1 MKVCVLTFF
10 TYGKMTIKND
20 LNFIGQRVHVQS
32 MVLAPDSFGPGLG
45 NRVYFDH
52 IPVIETGQLVGI
64 YTLGD
69 FPGISNNISGN
80 TCLPIQS
87 STLDTL
93 RGFNECYI
101 TIVNKKDEV
110 LFNNIPYSSIY
121 PIDGKV
127 KPYNAVNID
136 SKKSFIS
143 VAPGAIPT
151 GPLTYQICFIM
162 RYQKF

>member
-1 MKVCVLTFF
+1 
-10 TYGKMTIKND
+10 MTIKND

-32 MVLAPDSFGPGLG
+32 MVLAPDAFGPGLG

-52 IPVIETGQLVGI
+52 IPVIETGQLVGLF
-64 YTLGD
+64 TQGN
-69 FPGISNNISGN
+69 FFGISSNISSN

-87 STLDTL
+87 NTLNIL

-101 TIVNKKDEV
+101 TIVNKKDEI
-110 LFNNIPYSSIY
+110 LFNNIPYSSLY
-121 PIDGKV
+121 PINGKV

-143 VAPGAIPT
+143 VAPGAVPT
-151 GPLTYQICFIM
+151 GPLTFQVSFIM
-162 RYQKF
+162 RYQKI